1 MVCSPKI
8 YLLHHYRVVNFT
20 GTRVFAVFIR
30 EMQCPKFTHF
40 RLVMSEIDPK
50 SLFGF
55 VSDSPYAQLFVD
67 IFNYTKP
74 ENLDKMVKLAAFENE
89 KEEGEIDEEEIA
101 LMNKSKSS
109 RLKKQDKANKNKHMT
124 TVQAQLELNKDPAR
138 LKFLENLL
146 HFMKQQGTP
155 IR

>member
-1 MVCSPKI
+1 
-8 YLLHHYRVVNFT
+8 
-20 GTRVFAVFIR
+20 
-30 EMQCPKFTHF
+30 MQCNKATLYYY
-40 RLVMSEIDPK
+40 RLEMSEIDPK

-74 ENLDKMVKLAAFENE
+74 ENLDKVVKLAAFENE

-101 LMNKSKSS
+101 IINKAKLV
-109 RLKKQDKANKNKHMT
+109 RLKKLDQRRANKNKHMT
-124 TVQAQLELNKDPAR
+124 SVQAQLQLNNDPAR

-146 HFMKQQGTP
+146 HFMKEQGTP